1 MKKIIESDIKYIC
14 DRLKNWETIP
24 VKYKEAIFWKEI
36 EKKEYELKYS
46 VKEREE
52 DIIANTYAS
61 PLQKVKTFHSDEII
75 EHNNFIR
82 EPETKY
88 KFKGWYNKLIF
99 WDNLQ
104 VLKELLTNELLQ
116 KQIQENWWIKLI
128 YIDPPFATKSD
139 FSAWQGEKAYS
150 DKVAWA
156 EFIEFIRKRLVL
168 MKELLADDWSIYV
181 HLDWKK
187 LHYIKVVMDEIF
199 WEDKFMNEIIWHY
212 QAWTAPKKGFAKK
225 HDSILVYVKSKDK
238 NIFNPIRLIIKDESI
253 YPLIDKDWRKYRM
266 SWNNNATKYYA
277 DAWRKADD
285 MWTWLDRKEN
295 NIWQVFH
302 ALPEKL
308 NYPTQKPEKL
318 LERIIKAS
326 SNKWD
331 IVLDAFS
338 WSGTTIAVAEK
349 LGRKWIGI
357 DWWKLSIYT
366 IQNRLMNLKEEIWNK
381 WKDLKPKQFAVYNAW
396 LYDFKILKNLDWDSF
411 VWFTLSLFWAKQ
423 EKHNIDWIPFD
434 WKLNM
439 QYVQVFDYNHWR
451 EWIALDRSYL
461 ENLNEKIWTKI
472 WKRIYIIAPA
482 TKIDWIM
489 EDVVNINWREY
500 FLLRVPYSILK
511 ELYTKE
517 FEKIKQPTSEDDVN
531 NTVEAVWFDFIRVPK
546 IKVEYSLKWN
556 KAEIKINT
564 FESKV
569 ISKKKLDFKNLETLS
584 TVIIDYEYNWEYLSF
599 EKVLFADKIKKNNY
613 IIEIDKTRLNKKCM
627 IVYIDIFWN
636 EKKEIITLENFKK

>member
-1 MKKIIESDIKYIC
+1 MKKITETDIKFIC
-14 DRLKNWETIP
+14 DCLKNWETIP
-24 VKYKEAIFWKEI
+24 AKYKEAIFWKEI
-36 EKKEYELKYS
+36 EKKEYELKYW

-52 DIIANTYAS
+52 DIIANTYSA
-61 PLQKVKTFHSDEII
+61 PLQKVRTFHPDWII
-75 EHNNFIR
+75 EHNDFVR
-82 EPETKY
+82 EPETKD

-104 VLKELLTNELLQ
+104 VLKTLLTDKGLER
-116 KQIQENWWIKLI
+116 QIQENWWIKLI

-150 DKVAWA
+150 DKIAWA
-156 EFIEFIRKRLVL
+156 DFIEFIRKRLIFL
-168 MKELLADDWSIYV
+168 KEILATDWVILV
-181 HLDWKK
+181 HLDYKK
-187 LHYIKVVMDEIF
+187 SHYIKLILDELF
-199 WEDKFMNEIIWHY
+199 WEHNFRNEIIWHY
-212 QAWTAPKKGFAKK
+212 FMWWKAKKFMSRK
-225 HDSILVYVKSKDK
+225 HDSILFYSKSDKYLYKELITERILPYEPSMKSDKWLFQIECKSCKSDSWVWKSVVKQDNVWDMSGV
-238 NIFNPIRLIIKDESI
+238 FNMSAE
-253 YPLIDKDWRKYRM
+253 YID
-266 SWNNNATKYYA
+266 
-277 DAWRKADD
+277 
-285 MWTWLDRKEN
+285 
-295 NIWQVFH
+295 
-302 ALPEKL
+302 
-308 NYPTQKPEKL
+308 YPTQKSEFL
-318 LERIIKAS
+318 LERIVNMF
-326 SNKWD
+326 SNEWD

-349 LGRKWIGI
+349 LWRKWIGI

-381 WKDLKPKQFAVYNAW
+381 WKDVKPKQFAIYNAW
-396 LYDFKILKNLDWDSF
+396 LYDFKVLKNLDWDSF

-423 EKHNIDWIPFD
+423 EKHKIDWIPFD

-439 QYVQVFDYNHWR
+439 QSVQVFDYNHGR
-451 EWIALDRSYL
+451 EWIVLDRSYL
-461 ENLNEKIWTKI
+461 ENLDEKIWAKI

-500 FLLRVPYSILK
+500 FLLRVPYSIIK

-546 IKVEYSLKWN
+546 VKVDYNLNWD

-569 ISKKKLDFKNLETLS
+569 ISKKKLDYKNLETLS

-599 EKVLFADKIKKNNY
+599 EEVLFADIIRKNDY
-613 IIEIDKTRLNKKCM
+613 IIEIDKTRLKEKCM

-636 EKKEIITLENFKK
+636 EKKEIITLRNFK